1 MFMYALAYVC
11 IFSLS
16 DAIVIALVLEAYS
29 FSSVHMLL
37 KSQRDIAI
45 SYYKDSGKFFF
56 SKIVSSHFF
65 WVFCSV
71 DLLCVLLLLLFIV
84 IWSTEVRTKG

>member
-56 SKIVSSHFF
+56 LKNCLFS
-65 WVFCSV
+65 
-71 DLLCVLLLLLFIV
+71 LLLGFLFSWFALCFV
-84 IWSTEVRTKG
+84 VAVVYCHLKHWS